1 MLRITTNA
9 TVALCTFEFRIL
21 AFTFQNL
28 IRVNFSK
35 DLLIKQELIKT
46 YWASIMT
53 FISRIDWVRALS

>member
-1 MLRITTNA
+1 MLRITTNSP
-9 TVALCTFEFRIL
+9 VALCTFEFCIL

-35 DLLIKQELIKT
+35 DLLIKQGLVKT
-46 YWASIMT
+46 YWAFIMT

>member
-9 TVALCTFEFRIL
+9 TVALCTFEFCIL
-21 AFTFQNL
+21 ASTFQNL

-35 DLLIKQELIKT
+35 DLLIKQELVKT

-53 FISRIDWVRALS
+53 FISRIDWVRVLS